1 MMAEAGAEAR
11 TLAERFGKNLVRS
24 RMRAGISQEEL
35 GVRAELHRTEIGVLE
50 RGERLPRL
58 DTLIKLAGGLEIE
71 ASEILDGLYWRPPV
85 ARSGSFESRDGP

>member
-1 MMAEAGAEAR
+1 VTAEAGVEAR
-11 TLAERFGKNLVRS
+11 TIAKRFGKNLVRS
-24 RMRAGISQEEL
+24 RTRAGISQEEL

-71 ASEILDGLYWRPPV
+71 AGEMLEGLHWSPPV
-85 ARSGSFESRDGP
+85 AHSGNFESRGDP

>member
-1 MMAEAGAEAR
+1 MAEAGVEAR
-11 TLAERFGKNLVRS
+11 TIAGRFGENLVRS
-24 RMRAGISQEEL
+24 RTRAGISQEEL

-71 ASEILDGLYWRPPV
+71 AGEMLEGLYWSPPI
-85 ARSGSFESRDGP
+85 ARSGSFESRGGP